1 MSHTIRKHARN
12 ITFNQDGSCV
22 CLVNNK
28 DGFQIIGTNT
38 LDNLYS
44 ESNGTYSHIKLYYK
58 SSLVIMVGL
67 GEDIKISPRQLV
79 IRNIETQ
86 EQICELFYPDTISN
100 VKVNLDR
107 LVVSLQDEIY
117 VYNLTNMKLLHVI
130 KNLRKL
136 NGLIDVSMGASDSN
150 LLMYPTYSVRRRQQT
165 MGTTVRGNNS
175 RRSRSHSNNSQFSG
189 DTRISAD
196 VNEIN
201 EHGVIHSMVPNTDNE
216 SAIDINHAEYEEAS
230 PDNYD
235 DMEVMKAGDIII
247 FDMTLL
253 RPLMVI
259 EAHQNAIKCVCMS
272 KDGSMIATASKLG
285 TIIRVFDTM
294 TGKKKYEF
302 RRGSYRATIQNIEF
316 SKQNNFLIVTSSSS
330 TIHIFE
336 LKPYEIPMESINVS
350 IHETNEQDLVLLDTT
365 TNSSNDDIGRPDTA
379 NSFINGVRS
388 SKSNTMKQLLKKSS
402 KRITKEATKKFN
414 EMFINKSQQE
424 KNGITI
430 QRNFAWC
437 KFPIDKVE
445 IRGQSS
451 EINIVNDP
459 VILTKTQVAQLK
471 SVVSNTVQS
480 NETTGHTNTSGN
492 TNSADE
498 NGSMLFLPIQILTLD
513 GNLYTFLLDP
523 INGGECLLQSQLFL
537 LS

>member
-12 ITFNQDGSCV
+12 ITFNQDGSCI

-28 DGFQIIGTNT
+28 DGFQIIDSNT

-44 ESNGTYSHIKLYYK
+44 ESSGTYSHIQLYYK
-58 SSLVIMVGL
+58 SSLMIMVGL

-86 EQICELFYPDTISN
+86 EQICEFFYPDTISN
-100 VKVNLDR
+100 VKVNVDR

-117 VYNLTNMKLLHVI
+117 VYNLATMKLLHVI

-136 NGLIDVSMGASDSN
+136 NGLIDVSMGVSDSN
-150 LLMYPTYSVRRRQQT
+150 LLMYPTYSVRRRQS
-165 MGTTVRGNNS
+165 MGTAVS
-175 RRSRSHSNNSQFSG
+175 KNSQFSG

-201 EHGVIHSMVPNTDNE
+201 EYGVIHSTVPNADNE
-216 SAIDINHAEYEEAS
+216 SSIDINHAEDNEVS

-235 DMEVMKAGDIII
+235 DMEVTKAGDIII
-247 FDMTLL
+247 FDMTSL

-285 TIIRVFDTM
+285 TIIRVFDTT

-302 RRGSYRATIQNIEF
+302 RRGTYRAIIQNIEF

-336 LKPYEIPMESINVS
+336 LEPYEIPMESINVS
-350 IHETNEQDLVLLDTT
+350 IHETNEQDLVLLDT
-365 TNSSNDDIGRPDTA
+365 NINNFNDDIGRPDTA
-379 NSFINGVRS
+379 NSIINGERS

-402 KRITKEATKKFN
+402 KRITREATKKFN
-414 EMFINKSQQE
+414 EIFINKSQQE
-424 KNGITI
+424 KNDITI
-430 QRNFAWC
+430 ERNFAWC
-437 KFPIDKVE
+437 KFPIDKAE

-459 VILTKTQVAQLK
+459 IILTKIQVEQLK

-480 NETTGHTNTSGN
+480 NEKTVHTSASGN
-492 TNSADE
+492 TNSTDE

-537 LS
+537 LL